1 VTSEDPSA
9 RRAGAIWLV
18 CCCAMIFAMVVIGG
32 ITRLTESGLSIT
44 EWKPVTGALPPLS
57 AEDWRRE
64 FELYRQIPQAQT
76 VHVGMTLDEFK
87 TIYFWEYLHR
97 LWGRLIGL
105 VYAIPLVWFA
115 ARRKIPAG
123 LFWPLAG
130 IFGLGALQGVIGWW
144 MVTSGLSVRTDVS
157 QYRLVIHL
165 GLALVIYVATLWT
178 ALGLMSAERGDEAS
192 PGLRAAASA
201 ALALVFITALSG
213 GFVAGLDAGLAYNTF
228 PLMDGELVPSGY
240 AHLSPFWLNWFE
252 NATAVQ
258 FNHRLLAITTF
269 AVASGTWLAWR
280 QAAGGT
286 IRRLLDLLLAAGCL
300 QVALGIA
307 TLLLA
312 VPVALGALHQAGAV
326 LLLTAATMLRN
337 ALGTKSRLVQQ
348 RPSAL
353 GALSR

>member
-1 VTSEDPSA
+1 
-9 RRAGAIWLV
+9 
-18 CCCAMIFAMVVIGG
+18 MIFAMVVIGG

-57 AEDWRRE
+57 ADDWERE
-64 FELYRQIPQAQT
+64 FALYRQIPQAQT
-76 VHVGMTLDEFK
+76 VHAGITLDQFK

-115 ARRKIPAG
+115 VRRKIPSG

-144 MVTSGLSVRTDVS
+144 MVTSGLTVRSDVS
-157 QYRLVIHL
+157 QYRLVIHF
-165 GLALVIYVATLWT
+165 GLALVIYAATLWA
-178 ALGLMSAERGDEAS
+178 ALGLLVPERREEA
-192 PGLRAAASA
+192 PPRLRSAASVV
-201 ALALVFITALSG
+201 LGLVFITALSG

-228 PLMDGELVPSGY
+228 PLMDGEWVPSGY
-240 AHLSPFWLNWFE
+240 AHLSPVWLNWFE

-258 FNHRLLAITTF
+258 FNHRLLAMTTF
-269 AVASGTWLAWR
+269 VACVVTWLLCRPRADG
-280 QAAGGT
+280 AA
-286 IRRLLDLLLAAGCL
+286 RPLLDLLLAAACL

-312 VPVALGALHQAGAV
+312 VPVGLGALHQAGAV
-326 LLLTAATMLRN
+326 LLLTAATTTLRH
-337 ALGTKSRLVQQ
+337 AVSR
-348 RPSAL
+348 RST
-353 GALSR
+353 LSVAQDVAVAPLAR